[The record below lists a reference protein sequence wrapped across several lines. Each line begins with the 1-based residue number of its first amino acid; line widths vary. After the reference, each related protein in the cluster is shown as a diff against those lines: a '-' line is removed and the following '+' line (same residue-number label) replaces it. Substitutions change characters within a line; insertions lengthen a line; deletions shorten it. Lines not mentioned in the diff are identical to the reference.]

1 MTGRGEWGW
10 ARRSN
15 AGRMRSGVDW
25 VRPFVAAVP
34 WVTLGVLLLMLHLI
48 SGTLTRAEGVLFDL
62 PEAGMRDGVATK
74 LVALVLPVPRETLVF
89 FDDTRYVLGDDQSA
103 SALESALSDR
113 SSKLSE
119 TAILVLA
126 DRRVAVGELMKF
138 AGIARRS
145 GLKSILFAEKRDEGE
160 AE

>member
-1 MTGRGEWGW
+1 VTNSGEWGW
-10 ARRSN
+10 SRRSHD
-15 AGRMRSGVDW
+15 GRMRRGGDW
-25 VRPFVAAVP
+25 FRPFVAAVP

-89 FDDTRYVLGDDQSA
+89 FDDTRYVLGDEQSA
-103 SALESALSDR
+103 SALADALSDR

-119 TAILVLA
+119 TSILVLA

-138 AGIARRS
+138 AGIATKS
-145 GLKSILFAEKRDEGE
+145 GLRKILFAEKRDEGD